1 MTGRSGWTLIELLA
15 VTVVTALLMAL
26 LTGVL
31 RSVVRQRDWIMTL
44 QERAPA
50 VTILQDQLRRD
61 LDNTTH
67 IVTGKGWV
75 KLDGL
80 LAEDPATRRP
90 VHRPGEVVY
99 AIATIAGRRCLVRR
113 VRETAGG
120 RGGPMRQAVLWAG
133 VSTVT
138 AHQFQSPRLPGDE
151 QDATDLSP
159 SMPSSARMELYDDRG
174 RLVCRVEV
182 VR

>member
-31 RSVVRQRDWIMTL
+31 RSVVRQRDWIMAL
-44 QERAPA
+44 QEQAPS

-67 IVTGKGWV
+67 IVTGNGWV
-75 KLDGL
+75 KLQGL

-90 VHRPGEVVY
+90 VHRSGEVVY
-99 AIATIAGRRCLVRR
+99 AVVTIAGRRCLVRR
-113 VRETAGG
+113 VRETG
-120 RGGPMRQAVLWAG
+120 GGPSGSVRQAVLYIG
-133 VSTVT
+133 VSTIT
-138 AHQFQSPRLPGDE
+138 AQQFRTPRFPGE
-151 QDATDLSP
+151 EGEATNVAPL
-159 SMPSSARMELYDDRG
+159 MPSSARIELYDDEG